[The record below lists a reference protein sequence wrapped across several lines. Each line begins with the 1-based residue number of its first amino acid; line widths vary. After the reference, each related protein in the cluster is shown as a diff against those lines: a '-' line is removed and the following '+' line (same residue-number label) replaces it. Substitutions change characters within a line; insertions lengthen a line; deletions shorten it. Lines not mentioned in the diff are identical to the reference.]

1 MLHMVAGRI
10 FTCIDSIG
18 GRIPD
23 KGCAS
28 EPQKSEKL
36 KICEK
41 FVSFHS
47 EAFNFSFSMFFQ
59 LVFTLAVTRRAGCS
73 HPHSKS
79 NTVSGKI

>member
-1 MLHMVAGRI
+1 MLHMIAGRI

-18 GRIPD
+18 GKTRD

-41 FVSFHS
+41 FVFFRC
-47 EAFNFSFSMFFQ
+47 EAFNFSFSMFFE
-59 LVFTLAVTRRAGCS
+59 LVFILAVTRRAGCS

-79 NTVSGKI
+79 NTVSEKI